1 MSLFNQLAGNQTQG
15 GNPAQMMQ
23 ELKKHPGDVL
33 KRAGLNVPE
42 GMTDPQ
48 QILGHLM
55 QTGQIGGQRLQMARQ
70 MMGML
75 GLQK

>member
-1 MSLFNQLAGNQTQG
+1 MSLFNQLASNQPHG

-23 ELKKHPGDVL
+23 ELRQNPATML
-33 KRAGLNVPE
+33 KRAGLEVPA
-42 GMTDPQ
+42 GMNDPR
-48 QILGHLM
+48 QIIGHLM

-75 GLQK
+75 RR

>member
-1 MSLFNQLAGNQTQG
+1 MSLFNQLASNQTQS

-23 ELKKHPGDVL
+23 ELRQNPATML

-42 GMTDPQ
+42 GMTDPR
-48 QILGHLM
+48 QIIGHLM

-75 GLQK
+75 RR